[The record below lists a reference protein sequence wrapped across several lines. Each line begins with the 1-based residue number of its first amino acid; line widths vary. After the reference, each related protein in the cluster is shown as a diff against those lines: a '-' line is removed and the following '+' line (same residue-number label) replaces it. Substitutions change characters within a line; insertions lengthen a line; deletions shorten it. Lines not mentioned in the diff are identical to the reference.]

1 MDSCG
6 WTCPLVTSVQVVL
19 RKAPGCLQGA
29 RHRKAPCKEP
39 VTEVLPPII
48 LPACNFT
55 EVELGSE
62 TTNQVP
68 HTCAEYL
75 GSESGS
81 GPRRRQIWE
90 RLLGSTKMTGAPS
103 PLVYKAQPEP
113 QWLQPTRGKYPEFSC
128 QPCEWGW
135 WKKHRRTLPSPT

>member
-6 WTCPLVTSVQVVL
+6 RTCPLVASVQVVL

-29 RHRKAPCKEP
+29 RHRRTASHHSAWTKFYRGGAGIRKHKS
-39 VTEVLPPII
+39 
-48 LPACNFT
+48 
-55 EVELGSE
+55 GS
-62 TTNQVP
+62 

-75 GSESGS
+75 AGS
-81 GPRRRQIWE
+81 GPRRRQVWE
-90 RLLGSTKMTGAPS
+90 RLLGSTEMTRAPS

-113 QWLQPTRGKYPEFSC
+113 QWLQPTREKCPEFSC

-135 WKKHRRTLPSPT
+135 WKRHRRTLPSPT